1 MTIGRIFTDT
11 FAGIEPRSM
20 GVFIVFQV
28 LGAVL
33 GYALSLFFYPKH
45 MQPATTDD
53 NLYRRVCVLGLKD
66 FVEKASY

>member
-1 MTIGRIFTDT
+1 
-11 FAGIEPRSM
+11 M